1 MANIVPGLVKAM
13 IDNGANAEARM
24 QSAIDVVAGTSS
36 FTAALKAILA
46 AQTGDAGWL
55 RVRPPLRPLADGA
68 ALKARLDGLMSP
80 AIA

>member
-13 IDNGANAEARM
+13 IDNGANSEARM
-24 QSAIDVVAGTSS
+24 RSAIDAVADAPS
-36 FTAALKAILA
+36 FTAALKAVLA

-55 RVRPPLRPLADGA
+55 RVRPPLRPPAGGA
-68 ALKARLDGLMSP
+68 SLKAKLDALMSP